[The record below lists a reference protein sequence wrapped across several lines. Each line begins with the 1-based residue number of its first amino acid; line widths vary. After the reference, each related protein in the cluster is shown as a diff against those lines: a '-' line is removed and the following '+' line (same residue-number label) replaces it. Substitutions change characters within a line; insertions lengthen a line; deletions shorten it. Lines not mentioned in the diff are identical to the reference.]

1 VSVVSRMKA
10 RKPNNDAPAEI
21 GTAPGF
27 TVVTDISAQ
36 HGAVSGIAVS
46 PDGSRLMV
54 THYGDHSFSVIDTV
68 NWTVAQTVVDI
79 DEPFA
84 IAVAE
89 TPANRVYVSA
99 VSAAYDSVLAVDVD
113 TSRVVEAYP
122 VAHSVTDVA
131 VSPDGRHVY
140 ASRTA
145 ATGADVAVL
154 DTETGTDDA
163 IGIAARVGTTAECV
177 RISPDGSRLYVAANG
192 PANAELIVIDTHQ
205 SRVLS
210 SVEIGS
216 PIRDIALSPDGAS
229 AYVGSCSPDFG
240 AVLDV
245 VDIQTNR
252 IVTTYKVGEVSGFLA
267 QLTLS
272 RNGERAYLV
281 GDTGVTVLSTS
292 THDVI
297 GSIVLGPRPS
307 CVIESPDGNRLYIAD
322 YAGTVTTLAIA
333 PTSASVDAST
343 LLDPSTVPHPWA
355 LPELLGLEPVM
366 A

>member
-1 VSVVSRMKA
+1 MSVVSRAKA
-10 RKPNNDAPAEI
+10 RKHDNDALAEI
-21 GTAPGF
+21 TAPGF
-27 TVVTDISAQ
+27 TVVTDISPQ
-36 HGAVSGIAVS
+36 HGAVSGITVS

-68 NWTVAQTVVDI
+68 NNTVAQTVVDI

-84 IAVAE
+84 IATA
-89 TPANRVYVSA
+89 ANRVYVSA
-99 VSAAYDSVLAVDVD
+99 VSAAYDSVLVFDVD
-113 TSRVVEAYP
+113 ASRVVAAYP
-122 VAHSVTDVA
+122 VAHSMTDLA

-145 ATGADVAVL
+145 VTGADVAVL
-154 DTETGTDDA
+154 DTETGKDDA
-163 IGIAARVGTTAECV
+163 IGIAAKAGTSTECV

-192 PANAELIVIDTHQ
+192 PCSAELVVIDTHQ
-205 SRVLS
+205 SRVLNT
-210 SVEIGS
+210 VEIGS

-229 AYVGSCSPDFG
+229 AYVASCGPDFG

-245 VDIQTNR
+245 VDIRTNR
-252 IVTTYKVGEVSGFLA
+252 IVSTYKVGEISGLLT

-281 GDTGVTVLSTS
+281 GDTGVAVLSTS
-292 THDVI
+292 THDAV
-297 GSIVLGPRPS
+297 GSIVLGAQPS
-307 CVIESPDGNRLYIAD
+307 CVIESPDGNRLYIGD
-322 YAGTVTTLAIA
+322 YAGTVTTLAIV
-333 PTSASVDAST
+333 PTTASADAST
-343 LLDPSTVPHPWA
+343 DDAPTVRHPWA